1 MQSLEIIAMLNVEAV
16 RKDFPFIRPGRVYLD
31 SSSSS
36 LTPEP
41 VLARMLEYYRDYRAN
56 VGRGIYAASRRATD
70 EFEAARKK
78 LARLINANP
87 EEIIFVRNT
96 SEAMNLVASGLNLR
110 PGDKVITT
118 IQEHH
123 SNYIIWLREK
133 ARRRIDLRVIGADA
147 LGDLNL
153 SEIHGEIEKGAK
165 LVSMTHVSNVLGVRN
180 PVEEIGKVCRE
191 NGALLLVDGAQ
202 SVPHMRIDVKR
213 IGCDF
218 LAFSGHKMCGPTGAG
233 ALYIRKDL
241 QGDLEP
247 LCIGGGSIEDVG
259 VDYYALRAG
268 PYRFEAGTPAIAE
281 VIGMGA
287 AAEYLMDIGMENIE
301 AHEAELT
308 REMLE
313 GMKGNRKLKIYGSI
327 DPKRRNGII
336 SFNVEGMDPH
346 DVAIDLDRAAGIM
359 VRSGHHCALPLMKEV
374 LRIGSGSVRASVYL
388 YNTKS
393 EVRTF
398 VETLSKISESGTG
411 GAG

>member
-1 MQSLEIIAMLNVEAV
+1 M
-16 RKDFPFIRPGRVYLD
+16 YLD

-70 EFEAARKK
+70 EIEAARKK

-374 LRIGSGSVRASVYL
+374 LRIGTGSVRASVYL

>member
-1 MQSLEIIAMLNVEAV
+1 MLNVEAV

>member
-1 MQSLEIIAMLNVEAV
+1 M
-16 RKDFPFIRPGRVYLD
+16 D

-70 EFEAARKK
+70 EIEAARKK

-374 LRIGSGSVRASVYL
+374 LRIGTGSVRASVYL

>member
-70 EFEAARKK
+70 EIEAARKK

-374 LRIGSGSVRASVYL
+374 LRIGTGSVRASVYL

>member
-96 SEAMNLVASGLNLR
+96 SEAMNLVASGLDLR
-110 PGDKVITT
+110 SGDKVITT

-133 ARRRIDLRVIGADA
+133 ARRRIDLRVVGTDA

-374 LRIGSGSVRASVYL
+374 LRIGTGSVRASVYL

>member
-1 MQSLEIIAMLNVEAV
+1 MLDVEAV

-31 SSSSS
+31 SSSTS

-41 VLARMLEYYRDYRAN
+41 VLAKMLEYYRDYRAN
-56 VGRGIYAASRRATD
+56 VGRGIYVASRRATD

-78 LARLINANP
+78 VARLINARP

-96 SEAMNLVASGLNLR
+96 SEAMNLVASGLSLR
-110 PGDKVITT
+110 TGDKVITT
-118 IQEHH
+118 VQEHH

-133 ARRRIDLRVIGADA
+133 RRKRIDLRVVGADA
-147 LGDLNL
+147 FGELKL
-153 SEIHGEIEKGAK
+153 SELIGEIASGAK
-165 LVSMTHVSNVLGVRN
+165 LVSMTHVSNVLGLKN
-180 PVEEIGKVCRE
+180 PVEEVAKACRE

-202 SVPHMRIDVKR
+202 SVPHIRVDVKR

-233 ALYIRKDL
+233 ALYIREDL

-259 VDYYALRAG
+259 VDYYVLRS
-268 PYRFEAGTPAIAE
+268 PPHKFEAGTPAIAE
-281 VIGMGA
+281 AIGMGA
-287 AAEYLMDIGMENIE
+287 AAEYLMGIGMENIE
-301 AHEAELT
+301 KHEAELT
-308 REMLE
+308 RTMLE
-313 GMKGNRKLKIYGSI
+313 YMKGISKLKIYGSP
-327 DPKRRNGII
+327 DANRRTGII

-346 DVAIDLDRAAGIM
+346 DVALDLDRAAGIM

-374 LRIGSGSVRASVYL
+374 LKIENGSVRASVYL
-388 YNTKS
+388 YNTKW

-398 VETLSKISESGTG
+398 AEALSKICEC
-411 GAG
+411 GARVVG